1 MDENSGGKM
10 KILSIIAMITAGI
23 WLNGLYDNGDGKK
36 TALLPIHEHTS
47 EAYNMNE
54 AKKRGD
60 IIWGY
65 EYYNIERFHE
75 FLANT
80 NAKKKDEIRI
90 TSYTMEGDPIFKDL
104 VFDGKKYHYTFDN
117 SHDAYAGQDKGIYK
131 DICSEILMEEPA
143 EPAFILNGC
152 SKQVDTTEYVL
163 MRLEPKEIIKKE

>member
-1 MDENSGGKM
+1 M
-10 KILSIIAMITAGI
+10 KILSLVAMITAGI
-23 WLNGLYDNGDGKK
+23 WLNGFYDNEDSKK
-36 TALLPIHEHTS
+36 TALLPIHEPPS
-47 EAYNMNE
+47 EAYNMDE

-65 EYYNIERFHE
+65 EDYNTERFQE

-104 VFDGKKYHYTFDN
+104 VFDGEKYHYTYDN
-117 SHDAYAGQDKGIYK
+117 SHDGYAGQDKGIYK

-143 EPAFILNGC
+143 EPALILNSC
-152 SKQVDTTEYVL
+152 LKQMDNTEYFFI
-163 MRLEPKEIIKKE
+163 RLKPEDIINME

>member
-1 MDENSGGKM
+1 M
-10 KILSIIAMITAGI
+10 KILSLVAMITAGI
-23 WLNGLYDNGDGKK
+23 WLNGLYEHGDGRE
-36 TALLPIHEHTS
+36 TAALLPINEPSS
-47 EAYNMNE
+47 EAYNLNE

-60 IIWGY
+60 VIWGY
-65 EYYNIERFHE
+65 EDYNIERFRD

-104 VFDGKKYHYTFDN
+104 VFDGEKFYYTYDN
-117 SHDAYAGQDKGIYK
+117 SHDGYAGQDKGIYK

-152 SKQVDTTEYVL
+152 SKQIDAVEYYL
-163 MRLEPKEIIKKE
+163 MQLEPEEIIKKD

>member
-1 MDENSGGKM
+1 M
-10 KILSIIAMITAGI
+10 KILSLVAMITAGI

-47 EAYNMNE
+47 KAYNKNE

-65 EYYNIERFHE
+65 ENYNIERFHE
-75 FLANT
+75 FLENT
-80 NAKKKDEIRI
+80 NAKKEDEIRI

-104 VFDGKKYHYTFDN
+104 VFDGEKYHYTYDN
-117 SHDAYAGQDKGIYK
+117 SHDGYAGLDKGIYK
-131 DICSEILMEEPA
+131 DTCSEILMEEPA
-143 EPAFILNGC
+143 EPIFILNGC

>member
-1 MDENSGGKM
+1 M
-10 KILSIIAMITAGI
+10 KILSLVAMITAGI
-23 WLNGLYDNGDGKK
+23 WLNGLYEHGDGKE
-36 TALLPIHEHTS
+36 TGLLPIQEPPS

-65 EYYNIERFHE
+65 EDYNIERFQE
-75 FLANT
+75 FLTNT
-80 NAKKKDEIRI
+80 NAKKEDEIRI

-104 VFDGKKYHYTFDN
+104 VFDGEKFHYTYDN
-117 SHDAYAGQDKGIYK
+117 SHDGYGGQDKGIYK

-152 SKQVDTTEYVL
+152 SKQRDATEYFL
-163 MRLEPKEIIKKE
+163 IRLKPEDIINKE